1 MDEFDALTTA
11 KLKAA
16 YAALPKTA
24 RPDYYLMN
32 WSTWCKARR
41 ALKARGIP
49 VTYVRVSQTRWRRY
63 VEGVEI
69 MLDRWIVGDE
79 IYELTNSLPV
89 FVFGE
94 RPSLPKT
101 TVRRLSVG

>member
-16 YAALPKTA
+16 YAALPKTP

-41 ALKARGIP
+41 VLKARGIP
-49 VTYVRVSQTRWRRY
+49 VTYVRESQTRWRRY

-69 MLDRWIVGDE
+69 MLDRWIVGED
-79 IYELTNSLPV
+79 IYELTNKPPV

-94 RPSLPKT
+94 RPSLPMT
-101 TVRRLSVG
+101 NVRKITLG